1 VSVPV
6 ASVGGPGSAGVTWTL
21 VWDQARAVGGLDRS
35 GFGPGWSLGVSFI
48 DPATP
53 PYDSQHRL
61 VARTILAGSAAV
73 QNQTATY
80 PPVRA
85 AEVPANYARPT
96 ATTLTYSATSSVAG
110 VATASGSRTVTT
122 SRAYDSHGL
131 VTQSTDETGTT
142 RATAYDGTFGL
153 ITSVTITGTDGSR
166 SQTTNVLSADHKTI
180 SSTPVHHPADTRLV
194 GLRFAGGRPRQGD
207 LAGDGAPA
215 LRDAGEQVLTL
226 EGQRACLAANG
237 SGSSGRKKHSTVM
250 ACSSSTRI
258 AT

>member
-1 VSVPV
+1 MR
-6 ASVGGPGSAGVTWTL
+6 VTHL
-21 VWDQARAVGGLDRS
+21 SLSLSSGLDRS

-96 ATTLTYSATSSVAG
+96 ATTPTYSATSSVAG
-110 VATASGSRTVTT
+110 GATASGSRTVTT

-142 RATAYDGTFGL
+142 TATAYDGTFGL

-194 GLRFAGGRPRQGD
+194 GLRFAGGRPRQAD
-207 LAGDGAPA
+207 LAGDGALA
-215 LRDAGEQVLTL
+215 LRDAGEQVPTL

-250 ACSSSTRI
+250 
-258 AT
+258 